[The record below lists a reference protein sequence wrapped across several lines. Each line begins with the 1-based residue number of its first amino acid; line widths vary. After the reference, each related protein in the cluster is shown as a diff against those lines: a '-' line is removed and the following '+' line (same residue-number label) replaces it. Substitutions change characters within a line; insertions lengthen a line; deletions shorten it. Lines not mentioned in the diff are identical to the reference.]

1 MVLKNLKRNMQLN
14 SDRIIALRDVHTKA
28 PLEPAGENQTH
39 VDRIQS

>member
-28 PLEPAGENQTH
+28 PLEPAGDNKTQI
-39 VDRIQS
+39 DIIQS